1 MLSFFGSSVV
11 AGAMTFA
18 ISGWARTLGGFIYD
32 GGKYFSESNIIT
44 RIHQMV
50 EEGVDIIDVGAASS
64 RPGAA
69 YIDEKEEVARL
80 SIAIEIIRRYY
91 PDVMISID
99 TYQANVAKEIYNCLG
114 PVIVNDISGGD
125 MDEKMFEVVAETGA
139 PYIMTHIQGT
149 PVTMQVAPHYE
160 NVGQEVRD
168 FLNLRIERLN
178 AMKFDNIMLDP
189 GFGFGKTLE
198 HNYQLMRDLDKYL
211 QTDYPLVV
219 GISRK
224 SMIYRLLGSVP
235 EKALNGTTALN
246 MIALMKGANILRV
259 HDVKEAVETVKIYE
273 KMMS

>member
-1 MLSFFGSSVV
+1 MKEIKLGKKRIDFSHPLVMGILNVTSDSF
-11 AGAMTFA
+11 
-18 ISGWARTLGGFIYD
+18 YD

-44 RIHQMV
+44 RVHQMV

-64 RPGAA
+64 RSGAA

-80 SIAIEIIRRYY
+80 SVAIEIIRRYY

-168 FLNLRIERLN
+168 FLNLRI
-178 AMKFDNIMLDP
+178 
-189 GFGFGKTLE
+189 
-198 HNYQLMRDLDKYL
+198 
-211 QTDYPLVV
+211 
-219 GISRK
+219 
-224 SMIYRLLGSVP
+224 
-235 EKALNGTTALN
+235 
-246 MIALMKGANILRV
+246 
-259 HDVKEAVETVKIYE
+259 
-273 KMMS
+273 